1 MVSMYISV
9 VGRILSEQRRT
20 VSDDFNSEYSV
31 SNVLSD
37 DFNSEYRTELPF
49 FLL

>member
-20 VSDDFNSEYSV
+20 VSDDFNSEY
-31 SNVLSD
+31 
-37 DFNSEYRTELPF
+37 RTELPF
-49 FLL
+49 FLLKSLLVRITS